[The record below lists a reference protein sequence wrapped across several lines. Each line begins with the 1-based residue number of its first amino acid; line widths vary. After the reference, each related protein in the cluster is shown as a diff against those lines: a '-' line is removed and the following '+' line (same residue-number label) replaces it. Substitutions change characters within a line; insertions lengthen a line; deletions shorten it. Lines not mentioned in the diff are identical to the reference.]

1 MSSLYSVW
9 RLLVMT
15 KPEIILH
22 INFHV
27 LKKV

>member
-1 MSSLYSVW
+1 MRSLYSVW
-9 RLLVMT
+9 RLLVVT
-15 KPEIILH
+15 QPEIILH